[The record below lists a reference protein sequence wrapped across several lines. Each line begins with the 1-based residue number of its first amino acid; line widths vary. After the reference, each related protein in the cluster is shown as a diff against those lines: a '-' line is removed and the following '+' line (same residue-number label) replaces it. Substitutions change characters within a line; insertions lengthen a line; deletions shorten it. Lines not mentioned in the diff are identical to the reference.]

1 MTEQMTFRDPY
12 EVRIGIPTVSWKY
25 ARVGHGIRG
34 IILPQDD
41 GSAYRLSQQVSIQGD
56 PLWWTRQDGG
66 KDPRVQQDFLLGFV
80 QDVKTGQP
88 VGDEEWL
95 STKATERFTNAKK
108 SGDPDALALIELV
121 SKFKLRRQIIK
132 GESLEKGMLTAT
144 RALAAELGPKPV
156 IAAGIELVLTELK
169 PNEHQG
175 ETKIFTVKYTAPTDA
190 TRALV
195 QEYLAAL
202 PKKDDPYKDRPSGSL
217 THEPPASSEGDDEDP
232 PF

>member
-1 MTEQMTFRDPY
+1 MTEQFRDPY

-25 ARVGHGIRG
+25 ARVGFGIRG
-34 IILPQDD
+34 IVLPQDD

-56 PLWWTRQDGG
+56 PLWWVRQDGG

-80 QDVKTGQP
+80 QDIKTGQP
-88 VGDEEWL
+88 VGDDEWL
-95 STKATERFTNAKK
+95 STKATERFNNAKA

-121 SKFKLRRQIIK
+121 QKFKLRRQIIK
-132 GESLEKGMLTAT
+132 GESLEKGMLAAV
-144 RALAAELGPKPV
+144 RALSAEFGPKPV

-190 TRALV
+190 TRAKV
-195 QEYLAAL
+195 QEYLAAR
-202 PKKDDPYKDRPSGSL
+202 PKKDDPYEGRPSGSL
-217 THEPPASSEGDDEDP
+217 THEPPSAPAGDDEDP